1 MEVLELLTEIQRR
14 MRLGLFPYFLF
25 LGEIEPYRVETF
37 IYDFRDFSL
46 RLSPMLLLNVELN
59 LKVVFCQLDFFCLF
73 LVHNISGHSL
83 ILDAL
88 NKFVH
93 IFLDLLEVGV
103 ITDVH
108 FGNFFFLSLNPQ
120 FIYLLLRGLLLGF
133 VIVIVH
139 FIFIVQV
146 LLDTRDGRVG
156 VSLCEHAIRH
166 AASETRQRP
175 LHNDRRRLLQ
185 IPKKLT
191 ALIPILSAVVSDTTP
206 CHAEL
211 VMRQVLPLL
220 LIVQVGGTR

>member
-1 MEVLELLTEIQRR
+1 MEVLKLLTKIQRR
-14 MRLGLFPYFLF
+14 MRLGFFPYFLF

-37 IYDFRDFSL
+37 IDDFRDFSL

-59 LKVVFCQLDFFCLF
+59 LKVVFSQLDFLGLF

-88 NKFVH
+88 NKLVH

-103 ITDVH
+103 ITGVH
-108 FGNFFFLSLNPQ
+108 FGDFFFLSLDPQ

-133 VIVIVH
+133 VIFIVH
-139 FIFIVQV
+139 FIFIVHV
-146 LLDTRDGRVG
+146 LLYTCDGRVG

-166 AASETRQRP
+166 SATDTRQSS
-175 LHNDRRRLLQ
+175 LHNNRRRLLQ
-185 IPKKLT
+185 IPEQLT
-191 ALIPILSAVVSDTTP
+191 ALIPILSAVVSDTTS

-211 VMRQVLPLL
+211 VMRQILPLL